1 MKKTRNYET
10 PVIEVTRFD
19 LEAELMY
26 DVNVGN
32 PEDTSDPFDEGS
44 AAAMPI
50 RDQEMMSIFEGMS
63 Q

>member
-19 LEAELMY
+19 LEAELML
-26 DVNVGN
+26 DITVGGD
-32 PEDTSDPFDEGS
+32 DTSDPYDEGS